1 MDWTCSLKEGRLVE
15 KAFSKMPAKQGEGLG
30 ILEIAEKI
38 ESPLWKLLPIVEQLR
53 EHQLLE
59 VVEASS

>member
-1 MDWTCSLKEGRLVE
+1 MMNLLAYADGKRTL
-15 KAFSKMPAKQGEGLG
+15 
-30 ILEIAEKI
+30 LEIAEKI
-38 ESPLWKLLPIVEQLR
+38 ESPLWELLPIVEQLR